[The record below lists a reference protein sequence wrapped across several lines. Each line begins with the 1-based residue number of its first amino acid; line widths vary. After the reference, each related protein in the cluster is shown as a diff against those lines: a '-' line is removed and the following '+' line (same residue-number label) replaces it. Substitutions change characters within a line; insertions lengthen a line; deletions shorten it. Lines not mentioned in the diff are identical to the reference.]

1 MAQHAKGL
9 YTVEEACEYLGGIVK
24 STLYKYMGEQ
34 SLESIKMR
42 GRRMFTREQLDNF
55 IRSQE
60 LLAS

>member
-1 MAQHAKGL
+1 MAQHNKGL

>member
-1 MAQHAKGL
+1 MAQHNKGL

-24 STLYKYMGEQ
+24 STLYKYMSDQ

>member
-1 MAQHAKGL
+1 MAQHTKGL